1 MTKDII
7 DKINK
12 VTLDNYGLKIYRE
25 GCRWLEVL
33 TFSTLYDMYTVRN
46 NFALDD
52 LKKLCY
58 VLKIDSSVANKWNT
72 YISKK
77 DYNKL
82 VLFFKIEGKLQ
93 EIHEGE

>member
-7 DKINK
+7 STINK
-12 VTLDNYGLKIYRE
+12 VTLDNSGLTIYKE

-33 TFSTLYDMYTVRN
+33 TFCTLYDMYAVRN

-58 VLKIDSSVANKWNT
+58 TLKIDSSIANKWNT

-82 VLFFKIEGKLQ
+82 ILFFKIEGKLQ
-93 EIHEGE
+93 EINEGE